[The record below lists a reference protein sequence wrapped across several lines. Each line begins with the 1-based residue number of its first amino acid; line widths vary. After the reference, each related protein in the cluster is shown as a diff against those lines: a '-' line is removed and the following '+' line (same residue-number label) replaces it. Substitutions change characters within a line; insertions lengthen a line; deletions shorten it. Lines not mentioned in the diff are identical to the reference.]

1 MPTFSQENR
10 IWIPSERLTGD
21 FWGHCPLYYN
31 SLWSNGSWN
40 NDANKFE
47 MANVNNIRSTKNL
60 DLTRIN
66 SIFARFT
73 QKSMKIKLLQN
84 KVIDHNH
91 YSGYVLQS
99 YIPKKKKNNKR
110 AKKWFTIIAHMPN
123 YPTKEID
130 STKHSTETETIR
142 KTKFNIKYVY
152 YIVCQ

>member
-1 MPTFSQENR
+1 M
-10 IWIPSERLTGD
+10 TGD
-21 FWGHCPLYYN
+21 FWGHCPWYY
-31 SLWSNGSWN
+31 SLWSND
-40 NDANKFE
+40 NDPNTFE
-47 MANVNNIRSTKNL
+47 KANVNNIMSTKNL
-60 DLTRIN
+60 DLTRTN

-99 YIPKKKKNNKR
+99 YNPKKKKNNKR

-123 YPTKEID
+123 YPTKETD

-142 KTKFNIKYVY
+142 NTKFNIKYVY